1 MAPPGTVARS
11 RHPPAATAAPRER
24 ILDAAEELLRRHG
37 PARAT
42 VVDVA
47 RALGMSHANVYRHF
61 ESKAAL
67 REAVA
72 ERWLK
77 GISAPLDE
85 TAARPGPAAERLVEW
100 VLALAA
106 AKRRKVREEPE
117 IFSAYHA
124 LAEEHRAVVDRHVRH
139 LREQVRRILEDGAAE
154 GAFRLRDPEAAAQT
168 VLEATLRF
176 HHPAHV
182 AAADDPAAVEAAA
195 RRVLALLVAGLAA
208 GAL

>member
-1 MAPPGTVARS
+1 MVPSGTAARS
-11 RHPPAATAAPRER
+11 RRPPAAADPRER
-24 ILDAAEELLRRHG
+24 IMDAAEELLRRHG

-61 ESKAAL
+61 ASKAAL
-67 REAVA
+67 RESVA
-72 ERWLK
+72 ERWLR
-77 GISAPLDE
+77 GISAPLE
-85 TAARPGPAAERLVEW
+85 AVAARPGPAAERLVEW

-106 AKRRKVREEPE
+106 AKRRKVRDDPE

-124 LAEEHRAVVDRHVRH
+124 LAEEHRAVVERHVQH
-139 LREQVRRILEDGAAE
+139 LCAQVRRILEDGVAE
-154 GAFRLRDPEAAAQT
+154 GAFRLRDPEDAAQA

-182 AAADDPAAVEAAA
+182 AAGDDPAATEAAA